1 MIAIDT
7 GAFVAL
13 FNQRDPNHQ
22 AVQSALR
29 TIQEPLITTYPVLT
43 ETCYFLLS
51 RPGKLTPPEFL
62 RQVSQGL
69 VEIFQLQPS
78 HRQNS
83 KRAMA
88 LRLTDASES
97 HSLPATAP
105 DSSLA
110 GSHQRSPHPGPRTET
125 RLTP

>member
-7 GAFVAL
+7 GTFVAL
-13 FNQRDPNHQ
+13 FNQRDPDHQ
-22 AVQSALR
+22 AVRSALR

-51 RPGKLTPPEFL
+51 RPGKLTAPEFL

-78 HRQNS
+78 H
-83 KRAMA
+83 
-88 LRLTDASES
+88 
-97 HSLPATAP
+97 
-105 DSSLA
+105 LA
-110 GSHQRSPHPGPRTET
+110 RMIELMERYADRPMEREF
-125 RLTP
+125 